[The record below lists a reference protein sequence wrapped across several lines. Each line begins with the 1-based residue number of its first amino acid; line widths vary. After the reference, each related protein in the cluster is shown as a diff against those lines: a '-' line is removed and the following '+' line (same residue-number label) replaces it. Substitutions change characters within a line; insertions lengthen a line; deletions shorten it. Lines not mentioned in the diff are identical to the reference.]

1 MSVYASLARLY
12 IQGFYNLPGK
22 RAPGDKPTAK
32 EIIKAVGFGALIVLL
47 VGDFGF
53 LFVMMNLGMY
63 EGLALAGLQGLL
75 ILNAAVLATMLTLI
89 AGFMTALSTYY
100 LNDMELQLLSMP
112 IKPRALFG
120 AKFTAVYL
128 SEAVVSVF
136 FIGIAMVIFGIKES
150 PNPLFYLWGIIAGVL
165 LPLPALAVS
174 YLIQIPLLS
183 VARFLKNKKAIMM
196 VGGVLGLV
204 FALGFNVYF
213 QGMMARLNNPE
224 AMAGMVAG
232 PDSLIT
238 AIGNAYPPALF
249 AWKAMSDPASIDA
262 LGWMLALVAI
272 CVAGPALVVYFLSG
286 AYARSLLGFNEA
298 HLKKLT
304 KAGADAF
311 IVRYIRGGSAFR
323 SLVMREF
330 NMMNREPLYLLN
342 GPFVVVL
349 MPLILGIMLVVQK
362 DMLLSDPDM
371 AGILALING
380 GFGAV
385 LAGLAGGMLGSFSSI
400 TCTAVSRDA
409 KALPFIKSLPVKAGT
424 YMLAKLAH
432 GLIFA
437 VIGSVIGV
445 GLVAMALKLG
455 FVDIISGLV
464 VSLSLSALLNMG
476 GLWLDTANPRL
487 SWDNPIAA
495 MKQNPNSVIA
505 ILAAMGLMAGTGWL
519 AFKLSMETG
528 SVLLWFGAL
537 PVLAFGIL
545 LVLYPNYA
553 EKRLARMEA

>member
-22 RAPGDKPTAK
+22 RAPGVKPTAK
-32 EIIKAVGFGALIVLL
+32 EILKTVGFAALMVIV

-63 EGLALAGLQGLL
+63 EGLAMAGLQGLL
-75 ILNAAVLATMLTLI
+75 ILNAVVLATMLTLVV
-89 AGFMTALSTYY
+89 GFMTALSTYY

-112 IKPRALFG
+112 IQPKALFG

-128 SEAVVSVF
+128 SEAALSV
-136 FIGIAMVIFGIKES
+136 
-150 PNPLFYLWGIIAGVL
+150 WGTIAGLL

-174 YLIQIPLLS
+174 YLVQIPLLS
-183 VARFLKNKKAIMM
+183 VARFLKNKKVIMM
-196 VGGVLGLV
+196 VGGVMGLL

-213 QGMMARLNNPE
+213 QGMMARMTNPE

-238 AIGNAYPPALF
+238 GIGNAYPPALF
-249 AWKAMSDPASIDA
+249 AWKAMSDPASIA
-262 LGWMLALVAI
+262 AAGWILAMVAV
-272 CVAGPALVVYFLSG
+272 CLAGPALVVLFLSG
-286 AYARSLLGFNEA
+286 AYAKSLVGFNEA
-298 HLKKLT
+298 HIKKLT

-311 IVRYIRGGSAFR
+311 IAKYIRGGSAFR

-349 MPLILGIMLVVQK
+349 MPLIVGIMFVVQK
-362 DMLLSDPDM
+362 DMIFSDPDM
-371 AGILALING
+371 AGVMALIDG

-385 LAGLAGGMLGSFSSI
+385 LAALIGAMLGSFSSI
-400 TCTAVSRDA
+400 TCTGVSRDA

-424 YMLAKLAH
+424 YLLAKLAH

-437 VIGSVIGV
+437 VLGSFIGV
-445 GLVAMALKLG
+445 GLITLVLKLG
-455 FVDIISGLV
+455 FIDFLSGLA
-464 VSLSLSALLNMG
+464 VSLSLSSLLNMG

-495 MKQNPNSVIA
+495 MKQNPNAVIA
-505 ILAAMGLMAGTGWL
+505 MLGSMGLMGGAGWL
-519 AFKLSMETG
+519 VFRLSMGLG
-528 SVLLWFGAL
+528 SFALWFGL
-537 PVLAFGIL
+537 
-545 LVLYPNYA
+545 LYPKYA
-553 EKRLARMEA
+553 EKRLAVMEA

>member
-22 RAPGDKPTAK
+22 RAPGVKPTAK
-32 EIIKAVGFGALIVLL
+32 EILKTVGFAALMVIV

-63 EGLALAGLQGLL
+63 EGLAMAGLQGLL
-75 ILNAAVLATMLTLI
+75 ILNAVVLATMLTLVV
-89 AGFMTALSTYY
+89 GFMTALSTYY

-112 IKPRALFG
+112 IKPKALFG

-128 SEAVVSVF
+128 SEAALSVF
-136 FIGIAMVIFGIKES
+136 FMAVTMVIFGIKEG
-150 PNPLFYLWGIIAGVL
+150 PNPLFYVWGTIAGLL

-174 YLIQIPLLS
+174 YLVQIPLLS
-183 VARFLKNKKAIMM
+183 VARFLKNKKVIMM
-196 VGGVLGLV
+196 VGGVMGLL

-213 QGMMARLNNPE
+213 QGMMARMTNPE

-238 AIGNAYPPALF
+238 GIGNAYPPALF
-249 AWKAMSDPASIDA
+249 AWKAMSDPASIA
-262 LGWMLALVAI
+262 AAGWILAMVAV
-272 CVAGPALVVYFLSG
+272 CLAGPALVVLFLSG
-286 AYARSLLGFNEA
+286 AYAKSLVGFNEA
-298 HLKKLT
+298 HIKKLT

-311 IVRYIRGGSAFR
+311 IAKYIRGGSAFR

-349 MPLILGIMLVVQK
+349 MPLIVGIMFVVQK
-362 DMLLSDPDM
+362 DMIFSDPDM
-371 AGILALING
+371 AGVMALIDG

-385 LAGLAGGMLGSFSSI
+385 LAALIGAMLGSFSSI
-400 TCTAVSRDA
+400 TCTGVSRDA

-424 YMLAKLAH
+424 YFLAKLAH

-437 VIGSVIGV
+437 VLGSFIGV
-445 GLVAMALKLG
+445 GLITLVLKLG
-455 FVDIISGLV
+455 FIDFLSGLA
-464 VSLSLSALLNMG
+464 VSLSLSSLLNMG

-495 MKQNPNSVIA
+495 MKQNPNAVIA
-505 ILAAMGLMAGTGWL
+505 MLGSMGLMGGAGWL
-519 AFKLSMETG
+519 VFRLSMGLG
-528 SVLLWFGAL
+528 SFALWFGLIPAL
-537 PVLAFGIL
+537 VFGIL
-545 LVLYPNYA
+545 LALYPKYA
-553 EKRLARMEA
+553 EKRLAVMEA